1 MQVKCISTYEDV
13 MVGDTGHVMKIE
25 NEGLHDLNVRVR
37 ILVIRFC
44 THASIILIRWVILVC
59 LMLRIAEEHSLT
71 CSAPEKNCFNIIF
84 FSLLE

>member
-44 THASIILIRWVILVC
+44 THASI
-59 LMLRIAEEHSLT
+59 MSY
-71 CSAPEKNCFNIIF
+71 
-84 FSLLE
+84 